1 MKKVFKSI
9 LIAANLIQLLL
20 FFSLIGFGAYVFL
33 NPDTVVDWLA
43 HFLVKEDPLQNADVI
58 VVIGGEEN
66 KLRLAYGVSLLEQGY
81 AQKIV
86 FSGVGNEDFAGDL
99 LAEKGIGQDQYYFEQ
114 TATTTFENA
123 YNLIPYVTENNI
135 QSMILV
141 SSPVQSRRARFMF
154 QKVFPDQTIISTYSP
169 DSIYDP
175 DLVFDD
181 KAIRQQMS
189 TEVTKSLYYYMKYAF
204 YRQ

>member
-1 MKKVFKSI
+1 MKKNLKTI
-9 LIAANLIQLLL
+9 LIAANIIQLLM
-20 FFSLIGFGAYVFL
+20 FFTLISFATYVFL
-33 NPDTVVDWLA
+33 NPDVVVDWLA
-43 HFLVKEDPLQNADVI
+43 HFMVEEDPLQNAEVI

-66 KLRLAYGVSLLEQGY
+66 KLRLEYGVELLEQGY

-86 FSGVGNEDFAGDL
+86 FSGVGNEDYAYDL
-99 LAEKGIGQDQYYFEQ
+99 LAEKGISQDQYYFEQ

-123 YNLIPYVTENNI
+123 YNLIPYIRENNF

-154 QKVFPDQTIISTYSP
+154 KKVFPDLTVISSFSP
-169 DSIYDP
+169 DSLYNP
-175 DLVFDD
+175 DLIFED
-181 KAIRQQMS
+181 KSIRQQMS

-204 YRQ
+204 Y